1 MCVCMCVCVCI
12 CVSPVQGCAVL
23 AIVMNRI
30 VFVFGSN
37 DNYTRLEFPDTEDV
51 GATML

>member
-1 MCVCMCVCVCI
+1 
-12 CVSPVQGCAVL
+12 VQECGVL

-37 DNYTRLEFPDTEDV
+37 DNCTRLELPDTED
-51 GATML
+51 GGFETLIIL